1 MDFNDNKYTV
11 DSVKLREQDDKT
23 EVLLEETS

>member
-11 DSVKLREQDDKT
+11 DSVELREQDDKT